1 MLCTRQKDNGPFA
14 SFDRIKIILFVFTSN
29 NFIVYVQTLLSDIIH
44 ERKYKIHDGV
54 RIRYD
59 FSSGYANFKNLP
71 VKAQQ
76 AQNQTS
82 PLLSLSKGADAL
94 IIIGILGLVA
104 AIIVGIMWMR
114 MTSARVPS
122 EPSFSI
128 FKV

>member
-59 FSSGYANFKNLP
+59 FSSGYANFNFELTGEGTTGP
-71 VKAQQ
+71 ESNV
-76 AQNQTS
+76 S
-82 PLLSLSKGADAL
+82 PTIA
-94 IIIGILGLVA
+94 
-104 AIIVGIMWMR
+104 
-114 MTSARVPS
+114 
-122 EPSFSI
+122 F
-128 FKV
+128 